1 MRAIFKVVAVAAI
14 VGVTGCAPQHFH
26 EGPSGPPPVPYGRST
41 ESQIEQAKERYAGYL
56 LAVDADGVASMYSPD
71 GVMERQSGG
80 PLHGRGEIRAF
91 LASFSNVKVLS
102 VQMTTI
108 SFSYEGDAVVQTGEF
123 HQSAR
128 ANGKVINAAGRFEA
142 TWIRGPHGGDWYI
155 RHMFTHP
162 AAEGDT
168 THR

>member
-1 MRAIFKVVAVAAI
+1 MKAIFKVVAAAAI
-14 VGVTGCAPQHFH
+14 VGVAGCAPQHYH
-26 EGPSGPPPVPYGRST
+26 AGPSGPSPVPYGHAT
-41 ESQIEQAKERYAGYL
+41 ESQIEQAKERYAAYL
-56 LAVDADGVASMYSPD
+56 LAMDADGVASMYSPD

-80 PLHGRGEIRAF
+80 PLHGRGEIRSF

-108 SFSYEGDAVVQTGEF
+108 SFSYEGDDVVQTGEF

-128 ANGKVINAAGRFEA
+128 ANGKVVNAAGRFEA
-142 TWIRGPHGGDWYI
+142 MWIRGPRGDWYI
-155 RHMFTHP
+155 RHMSTRP